1 MKAKIK
7 RTYEATAKKELSI
20 DWNGHNFLVIIGEHI
35 NGWYIAI
42 PNWNV
47 CTEAGF
53 PTDNFYNGEKLA
65 NALNDENMGISIADA
80 IKEYWNNRGEE

>member
-7 RTYEATAKKELSI
+7 RTYEATAKEELSI

-47 CTEAGF
+47 CTEAGY
-53 PTDNFYNGEKLA
+53 PTNNFYNGEKLA

-80 IKEYWNNRGEE
+80 IKEYWNNRFEE

>member
-7 RTYEATAKKELSI
+7 RTYEATAKEELSI

-53 PTDNFYNGEKLA
+53 PTNNFYNGEKLA

-80 IKEYWNNRGEE
+80 IKEYWNNRFEK

>member
-7 RTYEATAKKELSI
+7 RTYEATAKEELSI

-80 IKEYWNNRGEE
+80 IKEYWNNRCEE

>member
-7 RTYEATAKKELSI
+7 RTYEATAKEELSI
-20 DWNGHNFLVIIGEHI
+20 DCNGHNFLVIIGEHI

-47 CTEAGF
+47 CTEAGY

-65 NALNDENMGISIADA
+65 SALNDENMGISIADA
-80 IKEYWNNRGEE
+80 IKEYWNNRFEE

>member
-1 MKAKIK
+1 MKANIK
-7 RTYEATAKKELSI
+7 RTYEATAKEELSI

-47 CTEAGF
+47 CTEAGY
-53 PTDNFYNGEKLA
+53 PTNNFYNGEKLA

-80 IKEYWNNRGEE
+80 IKEYWNNRFEE